1 MMLSFLSY
9 FRFSG
14 SLRLARGLAALASWL
29 ALSACTTTVHNAP
42 GNRALASASGAAA
55 GPARDIAGTNLVA
68 LSFSGGGLRAAAFS
82 FGVLKALDANSKPG
96 DNMLDDVTLISSV
109 SGGSLTAAYFGLH
122 GKDTLS
128 TFRSKVLLRDMEAS
142 MRMSA
147 FAPENFL
154 RVLAGGLND
163 RANLVDWLDRNVFE
177 GASFATLYARRKP
190 DVWINASDL
199 YHRTPFPFIPPMFHA
214 LCSDLSQYSVAEA
227 VSASMAVP
235 LVFSPIVLK
244 TFPEKCPGP
253 AEPWVERALS
263 DPAASKIVHASAQ
276 AMKGYRDPA
285 RVRYVKL
292 VDGGVT
298 DNFGLS
304 SILLGRA
311 VSRTPYGPLTA
322 RDAVTLQRMLFLVV
336 DAGRGPSG
344 DWALAPD
351 GPSGLDAALAATDSA
366 IDSAARIGFDAFRK
380 MMQEWQTSVMEFR
393 CKLPLSEVARLRG
406 SADGWDCRDIQF
418 HFGLVSFADLGVA
431 REAELNAIPTR
442 LSLPTKNID
451 DAIAAGFDAAS
462 GNLTLKNYLQ
472 ERKPKSAD
480 SPTPSP

>member
-1 MMLSFLSY
+1 MMLRFLSH
-9 FRFSG
+9 FWCSG
-14 SLRLARGLAALASWL
+14 PFKPALRASAVLAWL
-29 ALSACTTTVHNAP
+29 LLGACTTSVHNASR
-42 GNRALASASGAAA
+42 NVALPAVDDPAAK
-55 GPARDIAGTNLVA
+55 PARDIAGTNLVA

-96 DNMLDDVTLISSV
+96 DSVLDDVTLISSV
-109 SGGSLTAAYFGLH
+109 SGGSLTAAYYGLH
-122 GKDTLS
+122 GKQALD

-147 FAPENFL
+147 FAPENFF

-163 RANLVDWLDRNVFE
+163 RANLVNWLDQHVFE

-214 LCSDLSQYSVAEA
+214 LCSDLTQFSVAEA

-253 AEPWVERALS
+253 VEPWVERALS
-263 DPAASKIVHASAQ
+263 DPGASKIVHASAQ

-285 RVRYVKL
+285 KVRYVKL

-311 VSRTPYGPLTA
+311 VSRSPYGPLTA
-322 RDAVTLQRMLFLVV
+322 RDAVTVQRMLFLVV

-344 DWALAPD
+344 DWALVPD
-351 GPSGLDAALAATDSA
+351 GPSGLDVALAATDSA
-366 IDSAARIGFDAFRK
+366 IDSAARVGFDAFRK
-380 MMQEWQTSVMEFR
+380 MMQEWQTSVTEFR
-393 CKLPLSEVARLRG
+393 CKLPLAEVARLRG
-406 SADGWDCRDIQF
+406 SAEGWDCRDIQF

-442 LSLPTKNID
+442 LSLPSKNID

-462 GNLTLKNYLQ
+462 GNATLKNYVQ
-472 ERKPKSAD
+472 QRKPKPVNA
-480 SPTPSP
+480 PSP